1 MKIDIK
7 KEARKYILR
16 KQKKLIPRWWLN
28 DDILYSMFSGFAEE
42 MLKKRSKDFHEWM
55 EKENWVKHSSG
66 DFYYRNLKEFSDWPP
81 DETSTIDKLYEQFN
95 EL

>member
-16 KQKKLIPRWWLN
+16 KQKKLFPKWWLN
-28 DDILYSMFSGFAEE
+28 DTLLYTMFSGFAET
-42 MLKKRSKDFHEWM
+42 MLKKRCKEFHEWM
-55 EKENWVKHSSG
+55 VKEKWHKHSSG
-66 DFYYRNLKEFSDWPP
+66 EFYYRNLRDFHDWPP
-81 DETSTIDKLYEQFN
+81 DETSTIDKLYKQFS